1 MKARKLHRQQGFTLI
16 EVIAV
21 LILMGIVALAL
32 ATTLVTAVE
41 GYLFTKDSADGAQ
54 KAQLAL
60 ARISKELLRAS
71 AISTAT
77 STTVAY
83 TTPAGIF
90 QVEKNNEII
99 TLEKTD
105 SPSYGPQTLIDNVET
120 NYGSD
125 SFLVFEKL
133 DGSTW
138 SPADDINTLHAVK
151 ITLKVTGTSGRQIPI
166 FKTLINPRQ
175 NDPQKQ
181 KLRNVPRII
190 SKAGFY
196 KLPKPDRD
204 YQHEESCS
212 QV

>member
-1 MKARKLHRQQGFTLI
+1 MKGKKQQRQQGFTLI

-21 LILMGIVALAL
+21 LLLMGIVALAL
-32 ATTLVTAVE
+32 ATTMVTAVE

-60 ARISKELLRAS
+60 ARIGKELLQANT
-71 AISTAT
+71 ITTAT

-83 TTPAGIF
+83 TTPAGSF
-90 QVEKNNEII
+90 QIAKNSDVI

-105 SPSYGPQTLIDNVET
+105 SPAYAPQIMLDNVET
-120 NYGSD
+120 NYGTE

-138 SPADDINTLHAVK
+138 TPADAINILHAVK
-151 ITLKVTGTSGRQIPI
+151 ITLKLTGASGMQMPT
-166 FKTLINPRQ
+166 FKTMINPRQ
-175 NDPQKQ
+175 NDPQKE

-190 SKAGFY
+190 SKAGPQL
-196 KLPKPDRD
+196 LPIPDRD
-204 YQHEESCS
+204 YSHEESCS
-212 QV
+212 

>member
-1 MKARKLHRQQGFTLI
+1 MKKTKLKRQQGFTLI

-32 ATTLVTAVE
+32 ATTMVTAVE

-60 ARISKELLRAS
+60 ARIGKELLQAS
-71 AISTAT
+71 AITTAT
-77 STTVAY
+77 NTTVAY
-83 TTPAGIF
+83 TTPAGSFKII
-90 QVEKNNEII
+90 KNGDVI

-105 SPSYGPQTLIDNVET
+105 SPSYVPQTMLDNVAT
-120 NYGSD
+120 NYGTE

-138 SPADDINTLHAVK
+138 TTADDINTLHAVK
-151 ITLKVTGTSGRQIPI
+151 VTLKLTGDSGMQMPI
-166 FKTLINPRQ
+166 FKTMINPRQ
-175 NDPQKQ
+175 NDPQKE

-190 SKAGFY
+190 SKAGPQTTNSRLGLY
-196 KLPKPDRD
+196 
-204 YQHEESCS
+204 S
-212 QV
+212 